1 MDMETA
7 SEELDSFTIFD
18 PKKNSCLYPVP
29 DMTLQNQHSNL
40 FNHHSFQGVASNSD
54 KIEKKTTIFKR
65 REWEEGLRGK

>member
-7 SEELDSFTIFD
+7 LEELDSFTIFD

-54 KIEKKTTIFKR
+54 KIEKKNHHLQGVR
-65 REWEEGLRGK
+65 VGRGAAG